1 MKRSGIELAV
11 LEKRKIIM
19 PKLMNIGFGNMVNT
33 DKIISII
40 SSDSAPAKRMIAK
53 GKEQEILIDATQG
66 RRTKSVIF
74 TENSQIIL
82 SALQPETL
90 AGRFNNDNA
99 TEVDDDANE

>member
-1 MKRSGIELAV
+1 MAR
-11 LEKRKIIM
+11 
-19 PKLMNIGFGNMVNT
+19 LMNIGFGNMVNT

-74 TENSQIIL
+74 TENNQIIL

-90 AGRFNNDNA
+90 AGRFNGN
-99 TEVDDDANE
+99 TVEVEEDANE